1 MEFDIKNSLLK
12 STIHDNPLGKKDIK
26 NQIGESLVS
35 QTAQKYLEMN
45 LQHSSKENLKNFK
58 YNEKQKKQ
66 EKLLDQSSQKEA
78 RVKDDKIVRDPMK
91 LLKLF

>member
-12 STIHDNPLGKKDIK
+12 SNINDNPLGKKNIN
-26 NQIGESLVS
+26 NQIDESLVS

-45 LQHSSKENLKNFK
+45 LQHSSKESLKK
-58 YNEKQKKQ
+58 KEKQKKQ
-66 EKLLDQSSQKEA
+66 EKALNLSFQKEA
-78 RVKDDKIVRDPMK
+78 RIEDDKIVRDPIK